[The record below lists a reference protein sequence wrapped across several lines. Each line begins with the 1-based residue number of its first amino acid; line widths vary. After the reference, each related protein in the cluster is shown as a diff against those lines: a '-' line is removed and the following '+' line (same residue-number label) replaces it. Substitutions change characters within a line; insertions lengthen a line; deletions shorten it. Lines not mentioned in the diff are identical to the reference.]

1 MKTNIDSYKSMSNED
16 IKAEATR
23 LIKHILVLDERI
35 QANPAPTKGSVAELR
50 LTSLKGQRAAIG
62 FKLSLLEPV
71 LLKDTGDQELTITTA
86 LVEKLAQFML
96 KTGLAPVF
104 VNDKFTGEFTD
115 NLAIKNI
122 TTH

>member
-1 MKTNIDSYKSMSNED
+1 MKTNIDLTNKD
-16 IKAEATR
+16 AVKTEAAN

-35 QANPAPTKGSVAELR
+35 QANPAPTKGSIAELR
-50 LTSLKGQRAAIG
+50 LTSLKGQRAAVG
-62 FKLSLLEPV
+62 FRLSMLEPV
-71 LLKDTGDQELTITTA
+71 LLGDTDGQDFTISTV